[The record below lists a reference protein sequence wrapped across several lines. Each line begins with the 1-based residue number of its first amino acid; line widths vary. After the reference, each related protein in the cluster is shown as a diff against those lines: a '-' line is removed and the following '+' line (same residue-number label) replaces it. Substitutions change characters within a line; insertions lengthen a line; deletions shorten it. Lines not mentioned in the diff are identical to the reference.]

1 MGVCESVCVQNNKE
15 DEIVVEKKKSFD
27 QTQW

>member
-1 MGVCESVCVQNNKE
+1 MGNCGSICVQNNKE
-15 DEIVVEKKKSFD
+15 EEIVVEKKKSFD